1 MSPLLI
7 DTRII
12 MLSSK
17 YLHKHCIARITF
29 NHGSMVMKLA
39 ASNLMH
45 PYLCRMSLNPF
56 SRFFYYTAGSGG
68 AGPTI
73 LTTSFLLLGE
83 DVIAYNKGTSY
94 FFVCLFM
101 VFLGEILSVL
111 LIQEKKSNWSPTV
124 EFSTLILE
132 RGSEKKMFTYCK
144 YTLGHIFPFYIL

>member
-94 FFVCLFM
+94 YFISAPLV
-101 VFLGEILSVL
+101 VLGEILKSFLFLLLL

-124 EFSTLILE
+124 ELWTLILE
-132 RGSEKKMFTYCK
+132 KGSERKMFTYCK
-144 YTLGHIFPFYIL
+144 

>member
-1 MSPLLI
+1 
-7 DTRII
+7 
-12 MLSSK
+12 
-17 YLHKHCIARITF
+17 
-29 NHGSMVMKLA
+29 MVMKLA

-94 FFVCLFM
+94 C
-101 VFLGEILSVL
+101 FLSASFNLCS
-111 LIQEKKSNWSPTV
+111 
-124 EFSTLILE
+124 
-132 RGSEKKMFTYCK
+132 SEKS
-144 YTLGHIFPFYIL
+144 